1 MGYILAV
8 DANLLDALLVI
19 GLAWAAFRGWQ
30 TGLMRSVVGLA
41 GLLFAYFG
49 AFYYGSSAGALLDD
63 GTLGAIA
70 GIAIVFTLVLL
81 TFYFI
86 GRIGQVFLQTTP
98 LGIVDTLFGALLGTL
113 KATLVFGLILI
124 LIQNEPLHSLIPD
137 TIEGSSLARPVQK
150 TSLYLIDQIRI
161 AAPEVEAFLS
171 DADIQLPGE
180 RPPVIETLQEG
191 TGKFTQKIGEIVNE
205 SKKQLEAGK

>member
-70 GIAIVFTLVLL
+70 GIAIVFILVLL

-86 GRIGQVFLQTTP
+86 GRIGQAFLQTTP
-98 LGIVDTLFGALLGTL
+98 LGIVDTLFGALGVSAAAQGTMNNFIWGNDRHQYYETICGGAG
-113 KATLVFGLILI
+113 ATASADGCGI
-124 LIQNEPLHSLIPD
+124 
-137 TIEGSSLARPVQK
+137 ARNRR
-150 TSLYLIDQIRI
+150 TS
-161 AAPEVEAFLS
+161 F
-171 DADIQLPGE
+171 
-180 RPPVIETLQEG
+180 
-191 TGKFTQKIGEIVNE
+191 
-205 SKKQLEAGK
+205 